1 MYEAWLETAIA
12 EYGFV
17 VGALN
22 YIFTNDNDMAVMN
35 MKYLAH
41 DTLTD
46 IITFDYSEGNVLA
59 GDVFISTDRVV
70 ENAKHYEVDEKEE
83 MRRVMAHGVL
93 HLMGFNDKS
102 TEEKSQMKMMENKF
116 IKMFHVE
123 Q

>member
-1 MYEAWLETAIA
+1 
-12 EYGFV
+12 
-17 VGALN
+17 
-22 YIFTNDNDMAVMN
+22 MAVMN

-83 MRRVMAHGVL
+83 LRRVMAHGVL